1 MGSFLR
7 KRGNSVKIKKPG
19 RPLDPKHAE
28 KDAEYRQY
36 PKGPNG
42 ESLYFSQVPPGSGGE
57 AIEAGTVGFMAR
69 FLVLATLPHSDPG
82 EATIFGRKNG
92 RFSYQLEA
100 GTYLDEN
107 QQVRSVGLPYG
118 MIPRLLLCWL
128 TTEAVKTR
136 EREIELGDKLSHFMD
151 ELEIKRGGGK
161 WGSVPRL
168 REQMKRFFSS
178 KVSYT
183 YQEKRGFFSGTV
195 RVASEART
203 FWTEDEKYLPSE
215 DTTNTPVL
223 FTPQDFFMAGQYQSR
238 VILGEEFFHEITTRP
253 VPIDLRAVQ
262 KLRRSPLA
270 LDMYYWFTHRVSYLT
285 GPITIDW
292 KALRTQFGCDFVR
305 LANFK
310 QNFLK
315 YLPAVQEA
323 YPQLRVLVDLVY
335 GVTLYMS
342 RTHVKMRPAAATVI
356 PNEILPPTTEYL
368 KRGTRAVLKKKVG
381 VPTDATDPEEEEE
394 PVPF

>member
-1 MGSFLR
+1 MKV
-7 KRGNSVKIKKPG
+7 KRPG
-19 RPLDPKHAE
+19 RPLDPQHAE

-42 ESLYFSQVPPGSGGE
+42 ESLRFSQVPPGPDGE
-57 AIEAGTVGFMAR
+57 AVDAGAVGFMAR

-82 EATIFGRKNG
+82 PVATFGRKNG

-107 QQVRSVGLPYG
+107 QQLCSVGLPYG

-136 EREIELGDKLSHFMD
+136 EREIELGDRLSHFMD
-151 ELEIKRGGGK
+151 QLEIKPSGGK
-161 WGSVPRL
+161 WGSIPRL

-203 FWTEDEKYLPSE
+203 FWEEDDKYLPSE
-215 DTTNTPVL
+215 ELGTAPML
-223 FTPQDFFMAGQYQSR
+223 FMPQDFSMAGQYESR

-285 GPITIDW
+285 DATTIPW
-292 KALRTQFGCDFVR
+292 KTLHAQFGCHFVR

-310 QNFLK
+310 QKFIK
-315 YLPAVQEA
+315 HLPAVQEA
-323 YPQLRVLVDLVY
+323 YPQLRVLVDMVY

-342 RTHVKMRPAAATVI
+342 RTHVKMRPAAASVT
-356 PNEILPPTTEYL
+356 PDEILPPTTEYL
-368 KRGTRAVLKKKVG
+368 KRGTRSVLKKKSE
-381 VPTDATDPEEEEE
+381 VPTEATDGTDEEE

>member
-1 MGSFLR
+1 MKP
-7 KRGNSVKIKKPG
+7 KRPG
-19 RPLDPKHAE
+19 RPLDPQHAE

-42 ESLYFSQVPPGSGGE
+42 ESLHFSQVPPGPGGE
-57 AIEAGTVGFMAR
+57 AIDVGTVGFMAR

-82 EATIFGRKNG
+82 EATTFARKNG

-107 QQVRSVGLPYG
+107 QQVRSIGLPYG

-128 TTEAVKTR
+128 TTEAVQTR
-136 EREIELGDKLSHFMD
+136 EREIELGDKLSYFMD
-151 ELEIKRGGGK
+151 ELELKPTGGK
-161 WGSVPRL
+161 WGSIPRL

-203 FWTEDEKYLPSE
+203 FWEDDEKYLPSE

-223 FTPQDFFMAGQYQSR
+223 FTAQDFFMAGEYQSR
-238 VILGEEFFHEITTRP
+238 VILGQEFFHEITTRP

-310 QNFLK
+310 QNFIK
-315 YLPAVQEA
+315 HLPAVQEA
-323 YPQLRVLVDLVY
+323 YPQLRVLVDMVY

-356 PNEILPPTTEYL
+356 PNEILPPTPEYL
-368 KRGTRAVLKKKVG
+368 KRGTRAVLKK
-381 VPTDATDPEEEEE
+381 VPTEATDATDPDEEE

>member
-1 MGSFLR
+1 MR
-7 KRGNSVKIKKPG
+7 AKKPG
-19 RPLDPKHAE
+19 RPLDPQHAE

-36 PKGPNG
+36 PKGPDG
-42 ESLYFSQVPPGSGGE
+42 ESLRFNQVPPGPEGE
-57 AIEAGTVGFMAR
+57 AIDSGAVGFVAR

-82 EATIFGRKNG
+82 ATTTFGRKNG

-107 QQVRSVGLPYG
+107 QQVRSIGLPYG
-118 MIPRLLLCWL
+118 TIPRLLLCWL

-136 EREIELGDKLSHFMD
+136 EREIELGDKLADFMD
-151 ELEIKRGGGK
+151 QLELKPTGGK
-161 WGSVPRL
+161 WGSIPRL

-203 FWTEDEKYLPSE
+203 FWKEDEKYLPSE
-215 DTTNTPVL
+215 DMTNTPVL
-223 FTPQDFFMAGQYQSR
+223 FTPQHHSMAGQHQSR
-238 VILGEEFFHEITTRP
+238 VILGEEFFQEITARP
-253 VPIDLRAVQ
+253 VPIDFRAIK

-270 LDMYYWFTHRVSYLT
+270 MDMYYWFTHRVSYLADAT
-285 GPITIDW
+285 TIPW
-292 KALRTQFGCDFVR
+292 KALHTQFGCDFGL

-315 YLPAVQEA
+315 HLPAVQEA
-323 YPQLRVLVDLVY
+323 YPQLRVLVDMVY

-342 RTHVKMRPAAATVI
+342 RTHVKMKPATATVI
-356 PNEILPPTTEYL
+356 PDEILPPTTEYL
-368 KRGTRAVLKKKVG
+368 KRGTRAVLKKAG
-381 VPTDATDPEEEEE
+381 VPAASTDTTDPNEEE